1 MLRVK
6 RQKIKQWIRISF
18 LEQLEANYRRE
29 QSSNII
35 CHSAFQLSSQMETFV
50 PFVKKDSSLLT
61 ERKGVPLE
69 KPMPSETKAPIAVL

>member
-1 MLRVK
+1 MLKVK

-18 LEQLEANYRRE
+18 PEQLEANYRRE
-29 QSSNII
+29 QSTNII

-50 PFVKKDSSLLT
+50 PFVKDSSLLT

-69 KPMPSETKAPIAVL
+69 KPISSETKAPIAVL